1 MYQTALL
8 ENEISLNKTLTTYA
22 LQTFEIQKVFTATEL
37 HHNGDPCTQKLIVSD
52 AAYIYKHIILSYITR
67 DIDKIAK
74 MF

>member
-22 LQTFEIQKVFTATEL
+22 LQIFEIQKVFIATKL
-37 HHNGDPCTQKLIVSD
+37 HHNGYPCTQKLIVSD
-52 AAYIYKHIILSYITR
+52 DAYIYKHIILSYITG
-67 DIDKIAK
+67 DINKIAN